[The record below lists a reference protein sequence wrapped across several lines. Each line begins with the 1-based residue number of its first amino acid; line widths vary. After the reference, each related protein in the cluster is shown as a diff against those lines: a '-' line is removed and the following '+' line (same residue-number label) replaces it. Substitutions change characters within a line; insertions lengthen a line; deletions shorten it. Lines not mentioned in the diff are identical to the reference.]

1 MKIWFEALTGKQAL
15 LFHYIALHFERMG
28 HQTVFTTRR
37 YDYVESNLKRLG
49 RTQFYSIGTYGGASL
64 KDKLISGTQ
73 RILKLAEIMDREK
86 PDLLITLASPDATRT
101 AFGLAIPVIQINDT
115 PHARAVARLT
125 LAISEA
131 LVHPEAIKSDAFRRY
146 GASEIHTYKGV
157 DEVLWIKDFKPNSSV
172 LDEIGLEPY
181 SYIVVRC
188 EESKAAYFREMYPE
202 IPAGSTIVVDII
214 RKLKERGLDLKIVV
228 FPRYEEQYQL
238 LKDFNNVI
246 IPDESVDTL
255 SVLYYASAAMTGGGT
270 MGREGAML
278 GTPTLYTFPRELE
291 VSTYVTERGFPLI
304 HFPNHLGAVDK
315 LIELVKTPRL
325 DENKRKELLAKF
337 ETPLDGIIRAIEK
350 LQLSI

>member
-15 LFHYIALHFERMG
+15 LFHHIATYFEKRG
-28 HQTVFTTRR
+28 HQTVFTTRS
-37 YDYVESNLKRLG
+37 YDYVESNLRRLG
-49 RTQFYSIGTYGGASL
+49 RTKFYSIGTYGGASL
-64 KDKLISGTQ
+64 KDKLVSGTK
-73 RILKLAEIMDREK
+73 RILRLAEIMDQEK

-101 AFGLAIPVIQINDT
+101 AFGLAIPVIQVNDT

-131 LVHPEAIKSDAFRRY
+131 LVHPEAIDSNAFRAY
-146 GASEIHTYKGV
+146 GASNIHTYRGV
-157 DEVLWIKDFKPNSSV
+157 DEVLWIKDFIPNASV
-172 LDEIGLEPY
+172 LDEIGLEPH

-214 RKLKERGLDLKIVV
+214 RKLKEKGLDLKIVA
-228 FPRYEEQYQL
+228 FPRYEEQQKL
-238 LKDFNNVI
+238 LQGFPNVI

-291 VSTYVTERGFPLI
+291 VSTYVIQRGFPLI
-304 HFPNHLGAVDK
+304 HFPDHLGAVDK
-315 LIELVKTPRL
+315 LIELAKKPRL
-325 DENKRKELLAKF
+325 DEKKRKEMLANF
-337 ETPLDGIIRAIEK
+337 ETPLDGIIRVMEN
-350 LQLSI
+350 LGMNL